1 MRVIFNEELKQVA
14 DDLDRMAQNV
24 RKAIKGAGEA
34 LLNQDVEAAQTV
46 IDGDIEIDALES
58 SVIDQC
64 VKLLAKQNPV
74 ATDLRVVVST
84 MRLAS
89 TFERMGDLAR
99 HVAEAARRTYPA
111 AAIPESAQPVFAEMI
126 DFLDNTADQLVAML
140 FDRDAKT
147 AEAIIL
153 AAIPLLYELDNLHH
167 QTFDLALSDDITRQ
181 QTVDIV
187 LLGRFLE
194 RLGDHAVSAARRV
207 VYIVSGFD
215 PTKEPTRDE
224 GTDID

>member
-147 AEAIIL
+147 AEAISL
-153 AAIPLLYELDNLHH
+153 ADDKLDH

>member
-1 MRVIFNEELKQVA
+1 
-14 DDLDRMAQNV
+14 
-24 RKAIKGAGEA
+24 
-34 LLNQDVEAAQTV
+34 
-46 IDGDIEIDALES
+46 
-58 SVIDQC
+58 
-64 VKLLAKQNPV
+64 
-74 ATDLRVVVST
+74 
-84 MRLAS
+84 
-89 TFERMGDLAR
+89 
-99 HVAEAARRTYPA
+99 
-111 AAIPESAQPVFAEMI
+111 MI

-153 AAIPLLYELDNLHH
+153 ADDKLDNLHH

-187 LLGRFLE
+187 LLGLE

>member
-99 HVAEAARRTYPA
+99 HVAARRTYPA

-153 AAIPLLYELDNLHH
+153 ADDKLDNLHH

>member
-153 AAIPLLYELDNLHH
+153 ADDKLDNLHH

-181 QTVDIV
+181 QTVDFV

>member
-1 MRVIFNEELKQVA
+1 MPMISTTWS
-14 DDLDRMAQNV
+14 
-24 RKAIKGAGEA
+24 KACARSINGAGDA
-34 LLNQDVEAAQTV
+34 LLNQNLEAAQAV

-153 AAIPLLYELDNLHH
+153 ADDKLDNLHH

>member
-1 MRVIFNEELKQVA
+1 MR
-14 DDLDRMAQNV
+14 
-24 RKAIKGAGEA
+24 
-34 LLNQDVEAAQTV
+34 EAARQ
-46 IDGDIEIDALES
+46 AES
-58 SVIDQC
+58 GGH
-64 VKLLAKQNPV
+64 
-74 ATDLRVVVST
+74 DLRVVVST

-111 AAIPESAQPVFAEMI
+111 AAIPESAQPVFADMVA
-126 DFLDNTADQLVAML
+126 FLDNTANQLVAML
-140 FDRDAKT
+140 TDRDAKT

-153 AAIPLLYELDNLHH
+153 ADDKLDELHH
-167 QTFDLALSDDITRQ
+167 RTFDLALSDEITRQ

>member
-14 DDLDRMAQNV
+14 DDLDRMAQDV
-24 RKAIKGAGEA
+24 RKAIKGAGDA

-58 SVIDQC
+58 SVLDQC

-74 ATDLRVVVST
+74 ATICAWWFPPCVWPPHSSVWAIWPVT
-84 MRLAS
+84 WPKP
-89 TFERMGDLAR
+89 
-99 HVAEAARRTYPA
+99 HAARTGCRNPGIRSTGICRHGRVPGQHRR
-111 AAIPESAQPVFAEMI
+111 SAGGHAHRPRCQ
-126 DFLDNTADQLVAML
+126 D
-140 FDRDAKT
+140 

-153 AAIPLLYELDNLHH
+153 ADDKLDELHH
-167 QTFDLALSDDITRQ
+167 RTFDLALSDEITRQ

-194 RLGDHAVSAARRV
+194 RLAITPCPPPAVWSTSSPASTPPRSRPATKA
-207 VYIVSGFD
+207 
-215 PTKEPTRDE
+215 PTS
-224 GTDID
+224 TDN

>member
-140 FDRDAKT
+140 SDRDAKT

-153 AAIPLLYELDNLHH
+153 AEDNLHH

>member
-140 FDRDAKT
+140 LCPKCSGNIFAAGNGASALVIKAQDGWHTVPAGGSFQGRRDFLSIANT
-147 AEAIIL
+147 ARRSTSSSRKSSCKNGG
-153 AAIPLLYELDNLHH
+153 IPLSGH
-167 QTFDLALSDDITRQ
+167 TA
-181 QTVDIV
+181 
-187 LLGRFLE
+187 
-194 RLGDHAVSAARRV
+194 ASA
-207 VYIVSGFD
+207 
-215 PTKEPTRDE
+215 
-224 GTDID
+224 

>member
-1 MRVIFNEELKQVA
+1 M
-14 DDLDRMAQNV
+14 
-24 RKAIKGAGEA
+24 
-34 LLNQDVEAAQTV
+34 
-46 IDGDIEIDALES
+46 
-58 SVIDQC
+58 IDQC

-153 AAIPLLYELDNLHH
+153 ADDKLDDLHH